1 MKILQIDAYHHILG
15 GAEKVMF
22 NTAELLKEHGHEVIF
37 FSLKWNENFESE
49 YSSYFA
55 SSRESRKGLLKPLKN
70 VTSYF
75 YHTEAAKKIEQLIE
89 AEHPDVAQIHL
100 MWGNVSPSVLDVLK
114 KHKIPTI
121 MTVHDYRMVC
131 PAYIFKNGKGKV
143 CELCDGHKFWKCI
156 TNKCCKDSYLLSI
169 MMAAEIY
176 FRNKVLHAP
185 EKIDGFLFVSNFAK
199 KKHEPYMSFLKNR
212 KTVVLYNFSDA
223 IDVEANTS
231 LEEKYFLYFGRLS
244 KEKGVNTL
252 LNAVKDLKD
261 INLKIVGTGSEEDDL
276 KRFVSENN
284 IRNVKFLGY
293 KSGDELKNLV
303 KNAYFIIVPSEWYE
317 NNPMTIIEAY
327 SASTPVIGAR
337 IGGIPEIIAEG
348 ETGFSFKC
356 GDISDLKDVISRA
369 SSLSNNNYIQ
379 MRRQAL
385 SFAQKHFDR
394 ENYYNRLINFYRELL

>member
-114 KHKIPTI
+114 KHK
-121 MTVHDYRMVC
+121 
-131 PAYIFKNGKGKV
+131 
-143 CELCDGHKFWKCI
+143 FWKCI

-169 MMAAEIY
+169 MMTAEIY

-252 LNAVKDLKD
+252 LNAFKDLKD
-261 INLKIVGTGSEEDDL
+261 IKLKIVGTGSEEDDL

-284 IRNVKFLGY
+284 IQNVKFLGY

-356 GDISDLKDVISRA
+356 GDISDLKAVISRA